1 MNAIIYLENG
11 KLVIQEIS
19 ETIVSEVLEK
29 LHRTSNQES
38 NQVARTSK
46 ELARTSNQPC
56 CSKCGAESKRKT
68 CTKCKSAQIA
78 RWKSK
83 NRKITICVD
92 CGGEISYY
100 GRQPKRCKNCL
111 FAAKS
116 NLWKENNPR
125 QNNPQRNKAK
135 AIFMPTDSSKDVLKM
150 MLDKGIKNGEIKTK
164 IIKNEINNDGEV
176 IKDDYYF

>member
-1 MNAIIYLENG
+1 MNAIIYSDNG

-19 ETIVSEVLEK
+19 ETVVSEVLEK

-38 NQVARTSK
+38 NQMPRTSK
-46 ELARTSNQPC
+46 ELARISNQSC

-78 RWKSK
+78 RWKNN

-116 NLWKENNPR
+116 KLWKQNNPR
-125 QNNPQRNKAK
+125 RNNPRRNKA
-135 AIFMPTDSSKDVLKM
+135 IFAPSEDASKDVLKM
-150 MLDKGIKNGEIKTK
+150 MLDKGMKNGEIKTK
-164 IIKNEINNDGEV
+164 IIKNEIDEV
-176 IKDDYYF
+176 MKNEIVDYYF